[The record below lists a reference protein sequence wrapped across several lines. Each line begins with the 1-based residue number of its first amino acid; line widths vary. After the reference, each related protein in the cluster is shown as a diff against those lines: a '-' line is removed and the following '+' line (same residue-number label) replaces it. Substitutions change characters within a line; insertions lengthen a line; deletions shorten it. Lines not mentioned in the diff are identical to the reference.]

1 MISKSLC
8 VRCAISSSTIPSAW
22 SGVACALLILLV
34 HTAPIGAMNS
44 ENLFPYPGFEQF
56 DGDLPS
62 GWSASVWNQRTTRVR
77 YGGLEPGRDGSGF
90 CFELAATT
98 PMAVVTLRSQPFPVA
113 PGTGYLFKGHY
124 ASASELVTTDK
135 KWMDAEGVS
144 LVGHWLDEGGE
155 STGSFTIVL
164 PSTQDR
170 WIEIF
175 EEVRAPDTATQLQI
189 EVSRRWVGGRL
200 RIDDFSLREG
210 AIADYSDEFRVRP
223 AEDGDFFP
231 LFGWLIPSAGILDH
245 GAYGPDLKGGPSVS
259 EDRLLAEYA
268 FANFNLGNE
277 GTAQFG
283 TRFWAPIP
291 ESDSALVALTQRPL
305 FWGFSGKDEPGEER
319 FAQLAEDHRRIQ
331 RLAPGT
337 LYWIN
342 HLPTYG
348 FGSKEQDALEEYDRF
363 IQTYIDA
370 VRPQLFTYDH
380 YCLMGDPQIQADSWY
395 SPNREQDY
403 FANLEIVRE
412 RTLAAGV
419 DFGVIVSVG
428 TFGGVRGASEA
439 ELRWQ
444 AFTSLA
450 YGSRLLG
457 WFCYLTEVNYGHW
470 TNWEDMVINRDG
482 SRTRHYAMLKY
493 LNAEV
498 LNWGPTLL
506 RLISTGVYHTE
517 PLPPRTSPIA
527 ASVLLR
533 SVTGG
538 MALVGEFVDGD
549 GEAYAMVVN
558 RDYDQPRVLRVA
570 LSQPSRGLSR
580 LSHQTGQWEPAE
592 AYIAASG
599 TVELELGAGDAEL
612 LRLER

>member
-1 MISKSLC
+1 MRKIQN
-8 VRCAISSSTIPSAW
+8 
-22 SGVACALLILLV
+22 LLILLAL
-34 HTAPIGAMNS
+34 TAPIEAMNS
-44 ENLFPYPGFEQF
+44 ENLFPHPGFDRF

-77 YGGLEPGRDGSGF
+77 YGGLEPDRDGTGS
-90 CFELAATT
+90 CFELAPTT
-98 PMAVVTLRSQPFPVA
+98 PMAVVTLRSQSFPVA

-144 LVGHWLDEGGE
+144 LVGYWLDEGGE
-155 STGSFTIVL
+155 SAGSFTIAL

-175 EEVRAPDTATQLQI
+175 EEVRAPDIATQLRI

-200 RIDDFSLREG
+200 RIDDFSLRRG
-210 AIADYSDEFRVRP
+210 TIADYGDEFRVRP
-223 AEDGDFFP
+223 AEEGDFFP
-231 LFGWLIPSAGILDH
+231 IFGWLIPSAGILDR
-245 GAYGPDLKGGPSVS
+245 GAYGPDLKAGPDVS

-268 FANFNLGNE
+268 LANFNLGNE
-277 GTAQFG
+277 GTARFG

-291 ESDSALVALTQRPL
+291 ESDSALVEFTQRPL

-337 LYWIN
+337 IYWIN

-348 FGSKEQDALEEYDRF
+348 FGSEEHDALKEYDRF
-363 IQTYIDA
+363 IQAYIDA

-380 YCLMGDPQIQADSWY
+380 YCLMGDPRTQADSWY

-419 DFGVIVSVG
+419 DFGLIVSVG

-506 RLISTGVYHTE
+506 QLTSTGAYHTE
-517 PLPPRTSPIA
+517 PLPPKTIPIA
-527 ASVLLR
+527 ASSLLR
-533 SVTGG
+533 SVSGG
-538 MALVGEFVDGD
+538 MALVGEFVGGN

-558 RDYDQPRVLRVA
+558 RDYDRPSALRVA

-580 LSHQTGQWEPAE
+580 LSRRTGQWEPVE
-592 AYIAASG
+592 EYIAATG
-599 TVELELGAGDAEL
+599 IVELELGAGDAEL
-612 LRLER
+612 FRLEH